1 MKKKMLFGAF
11 ILCASAALGAE
22 EDFFFE
28 EGTVTQRLEES
39 VITTERFETNV
50 RNTPKNITIV
60 TRDDIENKGAK
71 SVIEALKGVPGVN
84 AKNSFGFGSIDL
96 RGQGAANHSNT
107 LILVDGIR
115 QNPADMGGARVNNID
130 IANVE
135 RIEVIPG
142 GGSVLY
148 GDGAVG
154 GVVNIV
160 TRTAAATEGYRSI
173 FAEAGKNSLL
183 GYGVNFGEKLTDS
196 LLLQLNYT
204 DRNNSG
210 YRDNGDYDTENI
222 EVGIKYMLSDTDTV
236 SYKYG
241 HYEEAYGLPGSLKK
255 NDLGN
260 DLDEGRSWTK
270 SPRKHAEY
278 ITDSHTLSYST
289 KLNKSLEFMIDGN
302 FKESDYDSVD
312 KGEANTAYDN
322 SQYMVKPKLKLSYGE
337 GSHVILGYDYYKGD
351 SKVKDYFGSP
361 VDRDLEKSS
370 DSVFALNTYSW
381 KKFQF
386 IQGVRYEKT
395 DYDLKAD
402 QTLEPRKTYTDMDS
416 SNTAVELAVNYLYSD
431 TGSAYISY
439 TNGFRTPNT
448 GELSKASED
457 IKEQTHEYFEVGLK
471 DVIFDSFVSAS
482 IFKAYTEDEI
492 YYDKV
497 NYVNT
502 NLEGESEKVG
512 VELFAEQYLGRLTL
526 SETFTYIETKMQDGP
541 YEGKEVPGVP
551 KYSFNLGADYQF
563 TSKFK
568 SNTSINYVGESYYN
582 SDFNNEADKMD
593 DYITVDIK
601 VAYDFQNGLE
611 IYAGIDNIFAEE
623 YYEYAGYYYSGSS
636 GDNYYYYPAPERTYY
651 AGFKYNF

>member
-11 ILCASAALGAE
+11 ILCASAAMGAE

-60 TRDDIENKGAK
+60 TRDDIEKKGAK

-107 LILVDGIR
+107 LILIDGIR
-115 QNPADMGGARVNNID
+115 QNPADMGGSRVNNID

-222 EVGIKYMLSDTDTV
+222 EVGLKYMLSDTDTV

-255 NDLGN
+255 MIW
-260 DLDEGRSWTK
+260 EMTWT
-270 SPRKHAEY
+270 R
-278 ITDSHTLSYST
+278 
-289 KLNKSLEFMIDGN
+289 
-302 FKESDYDSVD
+302 
-312 KGEANTAYDN
+312 GEAGLNL
-322 SQYMVKPKLKLSYGE
+322 Q
-337 GSHVILGYDYYKGD
+337 GSM
-351 SKVKDYFGSP
+351 
-361 VDRDLEKSS
+361 
-370 DSVFALNTYSW
+370 LN
-381 KKFQF
+381 
-386 IQGVRYEKT
+386 I
-395 DYDLKAD
+395 
-402 QTLEPRKTYTDMDS
+402 
-416 SNTAVELAVNYLYSD
+416 
-431 TGSAYISY
+431 
-439 TNGFRTPNT
+439 
-448 GELSKASED
+448 
-457 IKEQTHEYFEVGLK
+457 
-471 DVIFDSFVSAS
+471 
-482 IFKAYTEDEI
+482 
-492 YYDKV
+492 
-497 NYVNT
+497 
-502 NLEGESEKVG
+502 
-512 VELFAEQYLGRLTL
+512 
-526 SETFTYIETKMQDGP
+526 
-541 YEGKEVPGVP
+541 
-551 KYSFNLGADYQF
+551 
-563 TSKFK
+563 
-568 SNTSINYVGESYYN
+568 
-582 SDFNNEADKMD
+582 
-593 DYITVDIK
+593 
-601 VAYDFQNGLE
+601 
-611 IYAGIDNIFAEE
+611 
-623 YYEYAGYYYSGSS
+623 
-636 GDNYYYYPAPERTYY
+636 
-651 AGFKYNF
+651 